1 MRRLLSIVVVILLL
15 LTAAVCIG
23 CNSDSVTTGE
33 VEQGP
38 QGEQGPA
45 GPQGEQG
52 PPGPE
57 GPQGERGPVG
67 PQGEQ
72 GEKGDSYTY
81 TWAPPDVGGWH
92 EVEDASFSGVGD
104 KATDDFWIGGERFR
118 LSWTATSDSEGGSI
132 AVEVYKIT
140 EENSVLESTEV
151 SRFDASVKSA
161 TVSDEHHVY
170 EGYGTYY
177 LVVDQSASTEWEIQV
192 EEFYDPA
199 EYQEG
204 S

>member
-1 MRRLLSIVVVILLL
+1 MRRLLSIVVIILLL

-23 CNSDSVTTGE
+23 CNSDSVTTGD
-33 VEQGP
+33 VEQ
-38 QGEQGPA
+38 
-45 GPQGEQG
+45 
-52 PPGPE
+52 
-57 GPQGERGPVG
+57 G

-81 TWAPPDVGGWH
+81 TWAPPDAGGWH
-92 EVEDASFSGVGD
+92 EVEDANFSGVGD

-132 AVEVYKIT
+132 AVEIYKIT
-140 EENSVLESTEV
+140 EEDSVLESTEV